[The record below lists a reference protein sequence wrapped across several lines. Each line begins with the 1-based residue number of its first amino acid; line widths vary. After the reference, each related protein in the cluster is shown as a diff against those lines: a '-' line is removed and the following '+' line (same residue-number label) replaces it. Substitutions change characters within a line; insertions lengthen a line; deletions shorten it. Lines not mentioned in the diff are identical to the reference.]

1 MTDRHVAH
9 ADSSQRSS
17 PAMMARIS
25 AMMFLQYWP
34 LGAWGVTVGTY
45 IGANTGQ
52 AGAGIFSG
60 GFVGYST
67 AAGAIGSLL
76 SPVAIG
82 FLSDR
87 YFAAQHLL
95 AVLHLGCALAAWGM
109 YESHTQTAFFLWLL
123 IYYQCFSPAAALT
136 NKIGLKHLKNA
147 DAEYPL
153 VRIFSTVG
161 WITAGLFVGFA
172 WPLATGES
180 IEPSAIPLMIGA
192 GGSIVMA
199 MFSLTLPNTPPE
211 EQSGLFLR
219 RILRD
224 SGDLL
229 RNQSLVVFLAISM
242 LACIPTMAYNN
253 YGNLFLNNLH
263 SHHPAALM
271 TLGQVSDLFV
281 LGVTPWLIQR
291 FSLRSLF
298 ASGMIAWAVRY
309 IFLAAASFYEITWPA
324 YAAILMN
331 GPCFVFIFVVG
342 VMYVDRL
349 VGGAHRGA
357 AQGMFALAWAGLG
370 NLAGALTVGY
380 AQSTFLTP
388 ERVSPPPY
396 NWPAFW
402 SVPAI
407 LSVAAVLLFRISFKS
422 TRQT

>member
-1 MTDRHVAH
+1 MAERNATD
-9 ADSSQRSS
+9 ADSLQHSS
-17 PAMMARIS
+17 PAMIARLS

-34 LGAWGVTVGTY
+34 LGVWGVTIGTY
-45 IGANTGQ
+45 IGANTGGE
-52 AGAGIFSG
+52 GAGIFSA

-87 YFAAQHLL
+87 YFAAQNLL
-95 AVLHLGCALAAWGM
+95 ALLHVGCALAAWGM
-109 YESHTQTAFFLWLL
+109 YESQTQTVFFLWLL

-136 NKIGLKHLKNA
+136 NKISLKHLANA

-180 IEPSAIPLMIGA
+180 IEPSGIPLMIA
-192 GGSIVMA
+192 AAGSIVMA
-199 MFSLTLPNTPPE
+199 LFSLTLPNTPPE
-211 EQSGLFLR
+211 EHSGFFLP

-229 RNQSLVVFLAISM
+229 RNQPLVVFLVLAM

-253 YGNLFLNNLH
+253 FANPFLNNLH
-263 SHHPAALM
+263 FRRPAALM

-281 LGVTPWLIQR
+281 LGLTPWLIKR

-298 ASGMIAWAVRY
+298 VGGMIAWSVRY
-309 IFLAAASFYEITWPA
+309 MLLAAGSFYEITWPA
-324 YAAILMN
+324 YAAILLN
-331 GPCFVFIFVVG
+331 GPCFVFIYVVG

-357 AQGMFALAWAGLG
+357 AQGMFALASAGLG
-370 NLAGALTVGY
+370 NLTGALTVGY
-380 AQSTFLTP
+380 TQSTFLTP
-388 ERVSPPPY
+388 QGVSPPPY

-402 SVPAI
+402 SVSAI
-407 LSVAAVLLFRISFKS
+407 LSVTSALVFKIFFKS
-422 TRQT
+422 PRQI